1 MLATRA
7 TRCGGLL
14 GYSIRV
20 STYFGCA
27 KGRRDANSEI
37 DGKGIIQI
45 DDLRRVATELG
56 EGLDEEELSAMIDE
70 FDLEGKGGVGE
81 EEFIAIVLGT

>member
-1 MLATRA
+1 MESADR
-7 TRCGGLL
+7 
-14 GYSIRV
+14 
-20 STYFGCA
+20 
-27 KGRRDANSEI
+27 EI

-56 EGLDEEELSAMIDE
+56 EGLDEEELNAMIDE